1 MGQPR
6 CLLINLDDIG
16 FCLAGRTDDFRVIT
30 GLCLIYDNG
39 VNVLRTA

>member
-16 FCLAGRTDDFRVIT
+16 FCLAGRTDDFRVIA
-30 GLCLIYDNG
+30 GLSLIYDNS
-39 VNVLRTA
+39 VNVLWAA